1 MGNGREAK
9 TADLLRTGKSKIQVS
24 AFLSG
29 EAALKDNYLSGIVNA
44 IPRSRPPMQVLLL
57 LLRSVA
63 IIECPDKNATER
75 KAEKSPHF

>member
-1 MGNGREAK
+1 VGNAREAK
-9 TADLLRTGKSKIQVS
+9 TADLSRMGKSEIQVS

-29 EAALKDNYLSGIVNA
+29 QATPKDNYLPGIVNA

>member
-1 MGNGREAK
+1 
-9 TADLLRTGKSKIQVS
+9 
-24 AFLSG
+24 
-29 EAALKDNYLSGIVNA
+29 
-44 IPRSRPPMQVLLL
+44 MQVLLL